1 MADGKAA
8 AAPLEV
14 PATTGRSRLL
24 ARIEAAIARARTQ
37 GLAIVLVALITF
49 FALRATGFATWY
61 NLNDTLRDLSILG
74 ILAIG
79 ETFVLIGGGIDLS
92 VGSGLLIAGIVVDD
106 LIRIEGLSAAVAVPI
121 ALMVGGLGG
130 AVNGFLIT
138 RLRISAF
145 IVTLAMLYVIRGVG
159 LSLYSHD
166 VKDLSGAVID
176 DDQFLILGQGD
187 ILGVPLSFVIFAVM
201 LIVGTLVLRRTRF
214 GLYLY
219 AVGGSELAA
228 RLTRIDVRRVQL
240 STYVIAGFCSALAGV
255 ILASRLQTGA
265 PEAGLGEEFDVI
277 AAVIIGGASLF
288 GGRGTFF
295 GTLLGAA
302 FITVLAKGQT
312 LVGIPAN
319 YQSFTR
325 GIVILIAVALDVLS
339 QVGSRSLRSPRWA
352 RIIDPA
358 MPAGAGPLVVAQPI
372 LPDQHA
378 DVPVLQAVGLK
389 KMFFEI
395 HAVDGV
401 DFDVKYG
408 EVHAI
413 VGENGAG
420 KSTLIKMLC
429 GVLTPDSGE
438 IRIDGQ
444 PVTLHSVAAAQDR
457 GIAVIYQERAVVPE
471 LTVAQNIMLGHE
483 PTYGPLG
490 LIDRSALRKRAE
502 QVWALLGGPAAAE
515 APVRE
520 LSPSI
525 QQVVDVAR
533 ALAFEARVVIMDEPT
548 AALTQQETHRLFE
561 IIRGLKERG
570 AAIVYISHDLEEI
583 FEIGDRVTVL
593 RDGKLVRT
601 LPVSEVTRPHLIR
614 MMIGRD
620 VDERARPPTAA
631 ESREVL
637 SVSAVR
643 RGTDLNGASLAVR
656 AGEIVGIAGLVGSG
670 RTELLRAI
678 FGADRLDDG
687 QMWLEGQPYAPRS
700 PIDAV
705 RSGVGFVPEDRKR
718 EGLVAGFTVSQN
730 LSLPNYDIVSVAR
743 LWLDPAREVRLARR
757 MVSQLRIEP
766 PVPRWPT
773 NHLSGGNQQKVVLA
787 KWLAKQLKLL
797 LIDEPTHGVDV
808 GAREEI
814 YRVIDDLAKTGT
826 AVVVVSSYLPEV
838 LRISDRILV
847 MRDGRVVLEVG
858 RANASEEIL
867 LNAATGGSA

>member
-1 MADGKAA
+1 MVDSKAA
-8 AAPLEV
+8 A
-14 PATTGRSRLL
+14 SRLEL
-24 ARIEAAIARARTQ
+24 EAAGVRPGLGARIESWIAQARTQ
-37 GLAIVLVALITF
+37 GLAVVLVTLIGV
-49 FALRATGFATWY
+49 FALGAPGFATGY

-92 VGSGLLIAGIVVDD
+92 VGSALLIAGIVVDN
-106 LIRIEGLSAAVAVPI
+106 LIRLEGLDMMIAVPI
-121 ALMVGGLGG
+121 ALAVGCVAGV
-130 AVNGFLIT
+130 VNGLLIT

-187 ILGVPLSFVIFAVM
+187 VFGIPVSFLIFAVL
-201 LIVGTLVLRRTRF
+201 LIAGTLILRHTRF

-228 RLTRIDVRRVQL
+228 RLTRINVMRVQV

-288 GGRGTFF
+288 GGRGTLI

-312 LVGIPAN
+312 LIGVPSN

-325 GIVILIAVALDVLS
+325 GIVILVAVGLDALGQS
-339 QVGSRSLRSPRWA
+339 GSRSMRSPRWA
-352 RIIDPA
+352 RIVAPA
-358 MPAGAGPLVVAQPI
+358 APPTVAPLSEPLPI
-372 LPDQHA
+372 SAAEQSG
-378 DVPVLQAVGLK
+378 VPVLQAVGVQ
-389 KMFFEI
+389 KMFVEI

-401 DFDVKYG
+401 DFDVKGG

-420 KSTLIKMLC
+420 KSTLIKMLS

-438 IRIDGQ
+438 IRVDGY

-471 LTVAQNIMLGHE
+471 LSVAQNIMLGHE
-483 PTYGPLG
+483 PTRGPLR
-490 LIDRSALRKRAE
+490 LIDRRALRRRAE
-502 QVWALLGGPAAAE
+502 QVWALLGAPAAAE

-520 LSPSI
+520 LAPSV

-548 AALTQQETHRLFE
+548 AALTKQETQRLFE
-561 IIRGLKERG
+561 IIRGLKRRG
-570 AAIVYISHDLEEI
+570 AAVIYISHDLEEI
-583 FEIGDRVTVL
+583 FEIADRVTVL

-601 LPVSEVTRPHLIR
+601 LPVAEVTRQSLIR

-620 VDERARPPTAA
+620 IDERARPPASGEA
-631 ESREVL
+631 SEVL
-637 SVSAVR
+637 SVTALR
-643 RGTDLNGASLAVR
+643 RGMDLDGVSLTIR
-656 AGEIVGIAGLVGSG
+656 TGEIVGIAGLVGSG

-678 FGADRLDDG
+678 FGADPVDAGEMR
-687 QMWLEGQPYAPRS
+687 LEGERYAPKS
-700 PIDAV
+700 PIDAIEA
-705 RSGVGFVPEDRKR
+705 GVGFVPEDRKR
-718 EGLVAGFTVSQN
+718 EGLVNGFTISEN
-730 LSLPNYDIVSVAR
+730 LSLPNYDIVSAAR
-743 LWLDPAREVRLARR
+743 IWLDAAREGRLARR
-757 MVSQLRIEP
+757 MVTELRIDP
-766 PVPRWPT
+766 PVPRWPS

-787 KWLAKQLKLL
+787 KWLAKRPKLL
-797 LIDEPTHGVDV
+797 LVDEPTHGVDV

-814 YRVIDDLAKTGT
+814 YRVIDDLAKSGT
-826 AVVVVSSYLPEV
+826 AVIVVSSYLPEV
-838 LRISDRILV
+838 LRISNRIIV
-847 MRDGRVVLEVG
+847 MRDGRVALEVE
-858 RANASEEIL
+858 RAEASEEVL
-867 LNAATGGSA
+867 LDAATGGSA